1 MLRESSPTD
10 QPKLKLFVN
19 GRNFNHELGARRVN
33 MLHIGAIYILALFH
47 KPYVSFTVF
56 LLSQSSLCT
65 HTQTQT
71 RSLEGDPL
79 PASPHSF
86 WAACSVGTGAWM
98 NDLEISLFQMT
109 GERKWSC
116 ESGPLCFPRFIH
128 KKKAETEVWPHPAH
142 SSYHPHTRNSTD
154 VTSCLCHRADCIVVS
169 DWIWLS
175 AFPLPLLFRSLML
188 FFLFF
193 PLSPCPPL
201 FLFCFHE
208 QQRDAR
214 VTAGDILPLSGHLK
228 RKLPLPPIP
237 PLE

>member
-56 LLSQSSLCT
+56 LHSQSSLCT

-128 KKKAETEVWPHPAH
+128 KKKQRQRYGPTQPTHPTTPTPGTPLTWHHVSVTEQTVLLSVTGSDFLLSLSLC
-142 SSYHPHTRNSTD
+142 SSAP
-154 VTSCLCHRADCIVVS
+154 SCS
-169 DWIWLS
+169 FFFFSLS
-175 AFPLPLLFRSLML
+175 PLVLLF
-188 FFLFF
+188 
-193 PLSPCPPL
+193 
-201 FLFCFHE
+201 FCFVFMNNKGTPE
-208 QQRDAR
+208 WRLE
-214 VTAGDILPLSGHLK
+214 TSFLSLA
-228 RKLPLPPIP
+228 I
-237 PLE
+237 